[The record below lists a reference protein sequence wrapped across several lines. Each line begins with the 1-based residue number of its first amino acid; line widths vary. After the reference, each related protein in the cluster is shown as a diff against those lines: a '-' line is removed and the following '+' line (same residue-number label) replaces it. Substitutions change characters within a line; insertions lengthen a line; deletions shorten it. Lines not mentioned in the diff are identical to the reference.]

1 MSKKKS
7 KHNSEPERDYYKLKT
22 DAVNRLVEADKG
34 NVRKVADEEI
44 EKYNSSKLS
53 KIPVWVK
60 AVFIKFWFAGAVCI
74 FFYWGLA
81 QYIGSWLDQMF
92 ILGLGMGVVT
102 DLLTKNIMLFI
113 SSDDKEYYPYLMFT
127 QKKYWTLI
135 ANIIYAFIVL
145 FCTIQVYRILKINVE
160 PILFGVIYT
169 AIDMLFIK
177 IRDLIASAI
186 SKNKEGLN

>member
-1 MSKKKS
+1 M
-7 KHNSEPERDYYKLKT
+7 
-22 DAVNRLVEADKG
+22 
-34 NVRKVADEEI
+34 
-44 EKYNSSKLS
+44 
-53 KIPVWVK
+53 
-60 AVFIKFWFAGAVCI
+60 FIKFWFAGAVCF